1 MIAVG
6 KKPVVFSMFFFFFM
20 TSALAQRLYSPNK
33 ELEVSLT
40 AEDGRIFYAIHFK
53 NKTVLEK
60 SVLGVMRKDAD
71 FSQGLALAGIEKP
84 KGVKDRYTLF
94 TGKKSSVTYTANRYA
109 VHLKNAANQPLDI
122 IFQVSNDGVAFR
134 YYFPD
139 TSSDVRFITE
149 EKTTFHFPSDAVAWL
164 QPMSHAQ
171 TGWEHSNPSYEEHY
185 QKEIPV
191 GTASP
196 RAGWVFPALFKT
208 AGNVFVAITESDLD
222 GTYCGARL
230 KVNSP
235 AGEYQIGFPEAPE
248 VFTGGE
254 LLPNAPLPWHSPWR
268 IVAIGPLKTIAE
280 STLGTDLARPAL
292 KSANTA
298 WINPGIASWSWILL
312 KDESIN
318 FDTSKIYIDYA
329 ARMHWKYC
337 LIDADWD
344 KRMGYEK
351 ISALA
356 QYAENKGVK
365 LLLWYNSAGAWNT
378 TPQHPRNMLLTA
390 ESRRKEFQRIKDMGI
405 AGVKVDFFGGDGQ
418 SMIKYYTDILKDA
431 GEIGLLINFHGA
443 TLPRGWQRTYPHL
456 MTVEAI
462 HGQEMITFGQGSAN
476 EQPLHCATIPFTRN
490 LFDPMDFTPMVL
502 DSIPRIKRVT
512 TKGFELALTVLF
524 TSGIQHLA
532 ETPFGM
538 AKQSQD
544 LITYLQTLPVQ
555 WDETRFLDGYPG
567 KFAVFARRA
576 GKKWYLCGINAEKT
590 NKTLTLDLS
599 FLKGKE
605 GFIFEDTGPNQVE
618 RRKINAASKTVI
630 QLKTNGGFVSVF

>member
-1 MIAVG
+1 
-6 KKPVVFSMFFFFFM
+6 
-20 TSALAQRLYSPNK
+20 
-33 ELEVSLT
+33 
-40 AEDGRIFYAIHFK
+40 
-53 NKTVLEK
+53 
-60 SVLGVMRKDAD
+60 
-71 FSQGLALAGIEKP
+71 
-84 KGVKDRYTLF
+84 
-94 TGKKSSVTYTANRYA
+94 
-109 VHLKNAANQPLDI
+109 
-122 IFQVSNDGVAFR
+122 
-134 YYFPD
+134 
-139 TSSDVRFITE
+139 
-149 EKTTFHFPSDAVAWL
+149 
-164 QPMSHAQ
+164 
-171 TGWEHSNPSYEEHY
+171 
-185 QKEIPV
+185 
-191 GTASP
+191 
-196 RAGWVFPALFKT
+196 
-208 AGNVFVAITESDLD
+208 
-222 GTYCGARL
+222 
-230 KVNSP
+230 
-235 AGEYQIGFPEAPE
+235 
-248 VFTGGE
+248 
-254 LLPNAPLPWHSPWR
+254 
-268 IVAIGPLKTIAE
+268 
-280 STLGTDLARPAL
+280 
-292 KSANTA
+292 
-298 WINPGIASWSWILL
+298 
-312 KDESIN
+312 
-318 FDTSKIYIDYA
+318 
-329 ARMHWKYC
+329 
-337 LIDADWD
+337 
-344 KRMGYEK
+344 MGYEK